1 MNDFCSDSSILL
13 RLGIVEQELRRAIRA
28 TDTHGAHSIGDLN
41 LSFEKYARD
50 VIQRKFQLLFQSI
63 ACDLMTED
71 KELKDPDTFKRIGPY
86 IKKRSEQLDIYFGVI
101 SPLVWATPTEPVES
115 VMCVQGTFE
124 LAAASLEDQR
134 KFETKRHSPT
144 TNSFPK
150 IFQYYALFEV
160 STGSQFHEKLNQIEA
175 QMQYIIC
182 RDFTR
187 QEKQFPPV
195 EFARVAK
202 EPYPDTKR
210 REYNNFIG
218 VQCLRT
224 VAYCGLVFS
233 FPSNESIKSKLL
245 KLINENE
252 IDLPCA
258 CSMLK
263 ASRFF
268 YVTSVTMATRV
279 ESLEKMSS
287 ENQSRSA
294 FLPDES
300 EF

>member
-1 MNDFCSDSSILL
+1 MT
-13 RLGIVEQELRRAIRA
+13 RA
-28 TDTHGAHSIGDLN
+28 TDTHSAHSIGDLTS
-41 LSFEKYARD
+41 SFEKYARD

-63 ACDLMTED
+63 ACEIVKED
-71 KELKDPDTFKRIGPY
+71 KHLKEDEGFERISPY
-86 IKKRSEQLDIYFGVI
+86 VKKISKEVDIYFGVM

-124 LAAASLEDQR
+124 LAAASLEHQR
-134 KFETKRHSPT
+134 EFETDRHSPT
-144 TNSFPK
+144 TDAFPK
-150 IFQYYALFEV
+150 LFQYYALFEV
-160 STGSQFHEKLNQIEA
+160 STGSQFHTKLNQIES

-182 RDFTR
+182 MDFIR
-187 QEKQFPPV
+187 QNKQFPPI
-195 EFARVAK
+195 EIARNPK

-210 REYNNFIG
+210 REYNEFIG

-233 FPSNESIKSKLL
+233 FPSNESIQSKLI
-245 KLINENE
+245 KLINDNE
-252 IDLPCA
+252 IDLPCV

-268 YVTSVTMATRV
+268 YVTSVTMAARV

-300 EF
+300 DI